1 MVDEKQNDATIPL
14 LNNDVTDETS
24 LLADD
29 STSKK
34 GYR

>member
-24 LLADD
+24 LADD
-29 STSKK
+29 STSQK